1 MRIPVSM
8 VSDGMLHRFSIQSDG
23 TTVRIIAIQRPG
35 QSIAVAF
42 DACRI
47 CGSQGYYQSG
57 RNVMC
62 KNCASAIN
70 IPTIGQQG
78 GCNPIPLE
86 SSVQGEQLVIP
97 AAKLLEGTKHFGGG
111 SR

>member
-1 MRIPVSM
+1 LDRKTVQHA
-8 VSDGMLHRFSIQSDG
+8 VVHRPDRYADHALRYRERHG
-23 TTVRIIAIQRPG
+23 
-35 QSIAVAF
+35 
-42 DACRI
+42 CRI

-70 IPTIGQQG
+70 IPTVGQQG
-78 GCNPIPLE
+78 GCNPIPLA
-86 SSVQGEQLVIP
+86 SSVQGEQIVI
-97 AAKLLEGTKHFGGG
+97 AADNLLAEGSKLFGG

>member
-1 MRIPVSM
+1 
-8 VSDGMLHRFSIQSDG
+8 MLHRFAIESG
-23 TTVRIIAIQRPG
+23 GVNVRIIAIQRPD
-35 QSIAVAF
+35 QTIAVAF

-47 CGSQGYYQSG
+47 CGHQGYYQDG
-57 RNVMC
+57 RNVIC

-86 SSVQGEQLVIP
+86 SKVEGGQILIP
-97 AAKLLEGTKHFGGG
+97 AENLFAG
-111 SR
+111 SSIFRAGSH